1 MVKFLKIRD
10 VKSPQREKGNAG
22 IDVFVPNYS
31 DEYCEALNAKNPG
44 LKMDCLHCTNAVT
57 GESVDDFYVIVLDPG
72 DSVNIPT
79 GLKTSF
85 PENIALEAA
94 NKSGVATKKKLFV
107 GASVVDS
114 SYQGEI
120 HAHVVNVGNEQQVI
134 GFGEKIVQF
143 IPRLIDTEEHEVVE
157 GISSDEFYGGI
168 KTIRGEGG
176 FGSTGTI

>member
-10 VKSPQREKGNAG
+10 VKDPQRTQGNAG
-22 IDVFVPNYS
+22 IDVFVPNFS
-31 DEYCEALNAKNPG
+31 IDFLRDFRVKNPDI
-44 LKMDCLHCTNAVT
+44 LVMDADVDVEPYIVIKP
-57 GESVDDFYVIVLDPG
+57 GE
-72 DSVNIPT
+72 SVNIPT

-120 HAHVVNVGNEQQVI
+120 HAHVVNVGTEVQKI
-134 GFGEKIVQF
+134 TFGEKIVQF
-143 IPRLIDTEEHEVVE
+143 VPRLIDIEEHEVVS
-157 GISSDEFYGGI
+157 GITADEFYNGV
-168 KTIRGEGG
+168 KTARGEDG
-176 FGSTGTI
+176 FGSTGNK

>member
-10 VKSPQREKGNAG
+10 VKNPQRDRGNAG

-31 DEYCEALNAKNPG
+31 DEFLTDIKTKNPNICITEEG
-44 LKMDCLHCTNAVT
+44 ITVK
-57 GESVDDFYVIVLDPG
+57 PG
-72 DSVNIPT
+72 QSVNIPT

-120 HAHVVNVGNEQQVI
+120 HAHVVNVGVDEQHI
-134 GFGEKIVQF
+134 MFGEKIVQF
-143 IPRLIDTEEHEVVE
+143 VPRFIDIEEHSVVE
-157 GISSDEFYGGI
+157 GISSEEFYNGI
-168 KTIRGEGG
+168 VTARADGG
-176 FGSTGTI
+176 FGSTGII